1 MKFYLFDRFKVK
13 TRILQKRQ
21 RRASSPRQ
29 LQNLKQLGYPLALE
43 IEMAK
48 KRSTMAYLNKY
59 TTKLLSYFVIKDKN
73 LIRKKSSKIDQST
86 NPRYLKLRVDHK
98 KEFDATSK
106 DEVMELSAVAKLEK
120 EKMNLEI
127 KKKKQQI
134 IYCLKKN
141 KNYFLDLL
149 RDLNKNNQ
157 NCIKPVGED
166 AVDVFSP
173 LSRKNTSKKISAKPS
188 RRVSQQN
195 THYADYPE
203 TFDKVKNSPN
213 SLEKAKDKTHLALI
227 PSNRMRISA
236 LMKVKMSTQ
245 IDDNEAYILTFKSS
259 PSSNSRSMS
268 KSQTHT
274 YSILGHSGSKVADN
288 STKNSI
294 GMVVLNKIRTRNF
307 KMNEP
312 EYIFLK
318 ALINAQID
326 MEDMAEKEK
335 YVEESMNYK
344 QKYLNIIVKFNLK
357 TKIFFSLRHQIKMMV
372 TEHA

>member
-1 MKFYLFDRFKVK
+1 MIKYYLFERFKMK
-13 TRILQKRQ
+13 TRIIQKRQ
-21 RRASSPRQ
+21 RRSSSPRH
-29 LQNLKQLGYPLALE
+29 LQNLKQLGFPLALE
-43 IEMAK
+43 MEMAK
-48 KRSTMAYLNKY
+48 KRSTMTYLNKY
-59 TTKLLSYFVIKDKN
+59 TSKLLGYFVIKDKN
-73 LIRKKSSKIDQST
+73 LIRKKSSKIDKST

-106 DEVMELSAVAKLEK
+106 DEVMEFTAFAKLEK
-120 EKMNLEI
+120 EKRNLEL
-127 KKKKQQI
+127 KKKKQKI

-141 KNYFLDLL
+141 KNYFIDLL

-157 NCIKPVGED
+157 NCIKAVGED
-166 AVDVFSP
+166 AVDVFSQ
-173 LSRKNTSKKISAKPS
+173 LSRKNTKKISSKPS
-188 RRVSQQN
+188 RRESQQN
-195 THYADYPE
+195 THYGDYPE
-203 TFDKVKNSPN
+203 NNDKVKNSPT
-213 SLEKAKDKTHLALI
+213 SLEKVKDKTHLALI

-236 LMKVKMSTQ
+236 LVKVKMSTQ

-274 YSILGHSGSKVADN
+274 YSVLGHSGSKVADN

-294 GMVVLNKIRTRNF
+294 GVVVLNKIRTRNF

-335 YVEESMNYK
+335 YVEENMNYK
-344 QKYLNIIVKFNLK
+344 QKYLSIIVKINLK
-357 TKIFFSLRHQIKMMV
+357 TNFFSRLDTK
-372 TEHA
+372 

>member
-1 MKFYLFDRFKVK
+1 MIKYYLFERFKMK
-13 TRILQKRQ
+13 TRIIQKRQ
-21 RRASSPRQ
+21 RRSSSPRH
-29 LQNLKQLGYPLALE
+29 LQNLKQLGFPLALE
-43 IEMAK
+43 MEMAK
-48 KRSTMAYLNKY
+48 KRSTMTYLNKY
-59 TTKLLSYFVIKDKN
+59 TSKLLGYFVIKDKN
-73 LIRKKSSKIDQST
+73 LIRKKSSKIDKST

-106 DEVMELSAVAKLEK
+106 DEVMQITAFAKLEK
-120 EKMNLEI
+120 EKMNLEL

-141 KNYFLDLL
+141 KNYFIDLL
-149 RDLNKNNQ
+149 RDLNKNN
-157 NCIKPVGED
+157 NNSIKAVGED

-173 LSRKNTSKKISAKPS
+173 LSRKNTTKKISSKPS
-188 RRVSQQN
+188 RRESQQN
-195 THYADYPE
+195 THYGDYPE
-203 TFDKVKNSPN
+203 TNDKVKNSPN
-213 SLEKAKDKTHLALI
+213 SLEKVKDKTHLALI
-227 PSNRMRISA
+227 PSNRMRISN

-274 YSILGHSGSKVADN
+274 YSVLGHSGSKVAE
-288 STKNSI
+288 TKNSI

-335 YVEESMNYK
+335 YVEENMNYK
-344 QKYLNIIVKFNLK
+344 QKYLNIIVKFNQK
-357 TKIFFSLRHQIKMMV
+357 SNFFSRLDTR
-372 TEHA
+372 